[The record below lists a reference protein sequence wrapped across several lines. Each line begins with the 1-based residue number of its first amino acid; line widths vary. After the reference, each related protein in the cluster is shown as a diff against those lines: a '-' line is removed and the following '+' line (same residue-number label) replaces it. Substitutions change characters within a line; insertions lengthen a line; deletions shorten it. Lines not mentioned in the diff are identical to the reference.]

1 MVEPGGTRWAVRAGA
16 SLALLV
22 GLAAAPAP
30 AQGQP
35 EQERVLDR
43 VVAVVRLRGER
54 DSVRGGTDLITLSDL
69 EFEAAVALIQWKSAT
84 GAATQPLDAETLR
97 GALDHA
103 IAERLH
109 TQEADRLNAF
119 QIEPAELDDAVGKF
133 EAKLPRGELDRFL
146 ARFDQDRPRLRAVI
160 ERGLRAAK
168 AIDAK
173 VRLRAQ
179 VSEVEVRRFFDGH
192 AQDYPGKYEDYR
204 ATLKAK
210 LFKEKYQRI
219 ADQVTKELRENA
231 DVRIIARI
239 GEGP

>member
-1 MVEPGGTRWAVRAGA
+1 MVEPGGTGWAVRAGV

-22 GLAAAPAP
+22 GLAAAPAR

-69 EFEAAVALIQWKSAT
+69 EFETAVALIGNKAT
-84 GAATQPLDAETLR
+84 EAATKPLDAEALK
-97 GALDHA
+97 GALDYA
-103 IAERLH
+103 IAERLL

-179 VSEVEVRRFFDGH
+179 VSEVEVRRFFDAH
-192 AQDYPGKYEDYR
+192 AQDYPGRYEDYR
-204 ATLKAK
+204 SNLKKK
-210 LFKEKYQRI
+210 LFDEKYKKI
-219 ADQVTKELRENA
+219 AGEVTKELRENA